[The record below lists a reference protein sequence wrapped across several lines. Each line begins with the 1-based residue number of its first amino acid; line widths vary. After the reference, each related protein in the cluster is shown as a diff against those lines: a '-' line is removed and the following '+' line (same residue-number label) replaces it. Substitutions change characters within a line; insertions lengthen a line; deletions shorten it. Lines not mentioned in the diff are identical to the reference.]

1 MVLRKR
7 VSIAQIF
14 GRSPFLGI
22 EELMRSV
29 AECSAQL
36 PLLIDALFAKDRDE
50 ILKVAKRT
58 SQLEG
63 VCDGIKDQI
72 RERLPRQLFLPVDR
86 RDLLNLL
93 KRIDAI
99 ADCAEDV
106 GVLLTLR
113 PMETPEALQPLLGIF
128 VERVLATV
136 HTAEILVDKLDSLVQ
151 ASFTG
156 KVTAEARNL
165 IEELH
170 RKEHEA
176 DKVQDQL
183 AKVLFSHESELPAAG
198 LLMWSKVLNKIGD
211 MANHAENVGDAFR
224 LMLAR

>member
-1 MVLRKR
+1 MRKR
-7 VSIAQIF
+7 INIAQLLV
-14 GRSPFLGI
+14 RSPFLGV

-29 AECSAQL
+29 VLCAEHVPHLLEALGEADL
-36 PLLIDALFAKDRDE
+36 PRVRDLARE
-50 ILKVAKRT
+50 T

-63 VCDGIKDQI
+63 AADQVKDRL
-72 RERLPRQLFLPVDR
+72 REHLPRRLFLPVDR

-93 KRIDAI
+93 RRIDAI

-113 PMETPEALQPLLGIF
+113 PLEVPDAFQPLLGLF
-128 VERVLATV
+128 VERVLDTV
-136 HTAEILVDKLDSLVQ
+136 HTAGELVDKLDSLVQ

-156 KVTAEARNL
+156 KVTDEARSL
-165 IEELH
+165 MDELH

-183 AKVLFSHESELPAAG
+183 AKVLFSLEDELAPVAIF
-198 LLMWSKVLNKIGD
+198 MWTKVLNKIGD
-211 MANHAENVGDAFR
+211 MANHAENVGDSFR